1 MADHQDSQ
9 SATGQVP
16 SRHLLAV
23 RDSDLAIG
31 RFSPRTDERCF
42 MYCSQTVAGRF
53 HRKEPYCKAI
63 CIRKVFTHE
72 VRNIVSFRTHHNL
85 DADGKAKYPLPKEGQ
100 PANLPPYLGG
110 TDPESIDN
118 DDHVRKPGDDKKY
131 WDEGWYL
138 WYTKSSQGV
147 WEKVWTMRRDLE
159 SQQQYE
165 AAKDKRRQDWAE
177 YQDYQKEP
185 KATPVDSPAPDKWW
199 GPIVPPPPILDI
211 SQVSHHLLKF
221 YLIAH
226 PTILYSAESLLISLP
241 PPLPP
246 LYSKVENLLA
256 PTHKLLGIVHESV
269 TSGAQQELV
278 QRIWEKAWTKDPYV
292 LASRAFGL
300 LWEKWSS
307 PPDDSDDQKKP
318 T

>member
-1 MADHQDSQ
+1 MSSSQDTPASTSKRQ
-9 SATGQVP
+9 KAPPIPFATWPTIKILNPPQ
-16 SRHLLAV
+16 
-23 RDSDLAIG
+23 G

-100 PANLPPYLGG
+100 PGNLPPYLGG
-110 TDPESIDN
+110 TDPEGTES

-165 AAKDKRRQDWAE
+165 AAKDKRRDDWAE

-185 KATPVDSPAPDKWW
+185 KATAVDSPAPDKWW

-211 SQVSHHLLKF
+211 
-221 YLIAH
+221 
-226 PTILYSAESLLISLP
+226 SAESLLISLP

-256 PTHKLLGIVHESV
+256 PTHKLLGILHESV

-278 QRIWEKAWTKDPYV
+278 HRIWEKAWTKDPYV